1 MIVNLNV
8 NKKAVCSIDALYF
21 VDQLKLSIFK
31 TNVLNYIIKNL
42 FCSNFC
48 IANINQFNKL

>member
-8 NKKAVCSIDALYF
+8 NKKSVCSIDALYF

-31 TNVLNYIIKNL
+31 TNILN
-42 FCSNFC
+42 
-48 IANINQFNKL
+48 

>member
-8 NKKAVCSIDALYF
+8 NKKSVCSIDTLYF

-31 TNVLNYIIKNL
+31 TNILN
-42 FCSNFC
+42 
-48 IANINQFNKL
+48 